1 MLFHLFYSQLS
12 LMLKRDVILGR
23 RCEIVLEI
31 IMWYNLGW
39 LDSKF
44 GKLFYKCTS
53 VCQ

>member
-12 LMLKRDVILGR
+12 SMLKGDVILR
-23 RCEIVLEI
+23 KRCEIVVEI

-44 GKLFYKCTS
+44 GKLFNKCAS